1 MDPVKRS
8 LITLHITVVLLG
20 GTALFSQIIP
30 LSAADITLGRSLFAC
45 LALFIFLRLSKES
58 FRLNT
63 PRDYAIA
70 IGLGALMA
78 LHWVTYFAAM
88 QYAGV
93 SVGMIALFTFPV
105 ITVLIEPLFEKS
117 RLAWQDMISAII
129 VFIGIALIVPES
141 SLKNEVTLGVVTGI
155 FSAVLYAIRNLLH
168 RQHFSHYS
176 GAKAM
181 AWQILVVCVCL
192 VPTLSDSLTGANQTS
207 WWLLAILGTLF
218 TALPHALIA
227 ATLVHLKAKTFS
239 LIACMQP
246 FYGVLLAIVL
256 LGEKPGWKA
265 LIGGALVISASVYE
279 TVNTHKQ
286 QKADSKCG

>member
-8 LITLHITVVLLG
+8 LITLHLTVILLG

-30 LSAADITLGRSLFAC
+30 LSARDITLGRSVFAC
-45 LALFIFLRLSKES
+45 IALIAFLVLTKTSLRLNSKK
-58 FRLNT
+58 
-63 PRDYAIA
+63 DYAVA
-70 IGLGALMA
+70 VALGVLMA
-78 LHWVTYFAAM
+78 MHWVTYFAAM

-105 ITVLIEPLFEKS
+105 ITVLIEPFFEKT
-117 RLAWQDMISAII
+117 RLAWQDFFSAVV
-129 VFIGIALIVPES
+129 VFVGIALIVPEGTIS
-141 SLKNEVTLGVVTGI
+141 NDVTLGVVVGI
-155 FSAVLYAIRNLLH
+155 ISAVLYAIRNLVH

-181 AWQILVVCVCL
+181 AWQILLVCL
-192 VPTLSDSLTGANQTS
+192 CLIPLSTGGLPEASWSTWGLLLT
-207 WWLLAILGTLF
+207 LGTLF

-227 ATLVHLKAKTFS
+227 ASLTHLKATTFS

-256 LGEKPGWKA
+256 LGESPGWKT
-265 LIGGALVISASVYE
+265 LLGGILVTSASVYE
-279 TVNTHKQ
+279 TVKTHKHA
-286 QKADSKCG
+286 KGAR

>member
-8 LITLHITVVLLG
+8 LVTLHITVVLLG

-45 LALFIFLRLSKES
+45 LALFLFLRLTKEK

-63 PRDYAIA
+63 PRDYAVA
-70 IGLGALMA
+70 GGLGLIMA

-117 RLAWQDMISAII
+117 RLAWQDIISAAI
-129 VFIGIALIVPES
+129 VFVGIALIVPET
-141 SLKNEVTLGVVTGI
+141 SLKNNVTLGVATGI

-192 VPTLSDSLTGANQTS
+192 IPTLSGSLVGASSTS
-207 WWLLAILGTLF
+207 WLLLIILGTLF

-227 ATLVHLKAKTFS
+227 ATLIHLKAKTFS

-246 FYGVLLAIVL
+246 FYGVVLAIIL

-265 LIGGALVISASVYE
+265 LVGGALIISASVYE